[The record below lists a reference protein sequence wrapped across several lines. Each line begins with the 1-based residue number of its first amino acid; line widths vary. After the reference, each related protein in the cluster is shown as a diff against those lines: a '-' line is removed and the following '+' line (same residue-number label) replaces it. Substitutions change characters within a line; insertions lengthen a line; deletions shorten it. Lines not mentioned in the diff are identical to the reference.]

1 MIDSPLPSVSAWVRA
16 LADAE
21 IPILPHALAELEQL
35 REIEDTR
42 GTVDARTLADAMGAN
57 PLMVLKVLTHVSRYC
72 TRLGVE
78 PPETLTGAIVMMG
91 IAPFFNTFLNAPT
104 FIEWF
109 KSDPDAASGLL
120 KVITRARRAAN
131 FSLNF
136 AIRRQDEDAAILYEA
151 ALLHDFAEMLL
162 WCHAPKLAKE
172 IHRLKR
178 ADPALRSSAA
188 QKAVLGTTLNALA
201 HGLMREWQLPDM
213 LIKCTDERRVNDP
226 QVRNVM
232 LAVRL
237 ARHSRNGW
245 DAPNAQPALRDDI
258 AGVAQLLTLSEEAA
272 TRLVMTLDD

>member
-120 KVITRARRAAN
+120 KVITRAQRAAN

-172 IHRLKR
+172 IDRLKR
-178 ADPALRSSAA
+178 VDPALRSSAA
-188 QKAVLGTTLNALA
+188 QKAVL
-201 HGLMREWQLPDM
+201 
-213 LIKCTDERRVNDP
+213 
-226 QVRNVM
+226 
-232 LAVRL
+232 
-237 ARHSRNGW
+237 
-245 DAPNAQPALRDDI
+245 APP
-258 AGVAQLLTLSEEAA
+258 
-272 TRLVMTLDD
+272 

>member
-120 KVITRARRAAN
+120 KVITRAQRAAN

-172 IHRLKR
+172 IDRLKR
-178 ADPALRSSAA
+178 VDPALRSSAA

-245 DAPNAQPALRDDI
+245 DAPNAQPA
-258 AGVAQLLTLSEEAA
+258 
-272 TRLVMTLDD
+272 

>member
-21 IPILPHALAELEQL
+21 IPILPHAMAELQQL
-35 REIEDTR
+35 REIEETR

-57 PLMVLKVLTHVSRYC
+57 PLMVLKVLAHVSRYC

-78 PPETLTGAIVMMG
+78 PPETLTGAIVMIG
-91 IAPFFNTFLNAPT
+91 IEPFFNTFLNAPT
-104 FIEWF
+104 FIQWF
-109 KSDPDAASGLL
+109 KSDPEAASGLL

-136 AIRRQDEDAAILYEA
+136 AVRRQDEDAGILYEA

-162 WCHAPKLAKE
+162 WCHAPKLAKDIAHMKE
-172 IHRLKR
+172 
-178 ADPALRSSAA
+178 ADPTLRSAAA
-188 QKAVLGTTLNALA
+188 QKAVLGTTLNTLA
-201 HGLMREWQLPDM
+201 HELMREWQLPDM
-213 LIKCTDERRVNDP
+213 LIKCTDERGTNDP

-245 DAPNAQPALRDDI
+245 DAPAAQPALKDDI
-258 AGVAQLLTLSEEAA
+258 VGVAQLLTLSEDAA
-272 TRLVMTLDD
+272 TRLVMTLDN